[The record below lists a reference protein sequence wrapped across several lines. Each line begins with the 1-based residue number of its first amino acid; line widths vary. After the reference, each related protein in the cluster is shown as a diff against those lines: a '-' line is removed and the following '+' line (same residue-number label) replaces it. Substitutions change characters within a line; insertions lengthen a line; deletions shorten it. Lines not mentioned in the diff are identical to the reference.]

1 MRAVSLL
8 TMGLS
13 LHSLTAEQFTSRYS
27 EFDRSCGIS
36 TCQDLPVLYPP
47 RVNLT
52 LAQKLFRREPAITR
66 LDQLFTSYLKSS
78 DSIARLNGSG
88 LPSDFSK
95 VHPAQ
100 DKLALA
106 SGLMYKTNALFTLG
120 FPVAPSGKGL
130 SLLHTSTRWLILQQA
145 RRDGQHAAD
154 DAPRKIYT
162 QNNPK

>member
-27 EFDRSCGIS
+27 EFDRSCDIS
-36 TCQDLPVLYPP
+36 ICQDLPVLYPR
-47 RVNLT
+47 RVHST

-78 DSIARLNGSG
+78 DSIARLNGSD
-88 LPSDFSK
+88 LPPTFEG

-106 SGLMYKTNALFTLG
+106 SGLIYKTNALLILG
-120 FPVAPSGKGL
+120 FPVAPPGKGL
-130 SLLHTSTRWLILQQA
+130 SLLHRSTRWLILQQA
-145 RRDGQHAAD
+145 RRDGHHTSYD
-154 DAPRKIYT
+154 IRKL
-162 QNNPK
+162 N

>member
-36 TCQDLPVLYPP
+36 TCQDLPVLYPQK
-47 RVNLT
+47 VHST

-66 LDQLFTSYLKSS
+66 LDQLFTSNLKSS
-78 DSIARLNGSG
+78 ETIARVTGSD
-88 LPSDFSK
+88 LPFDFSK

-106 SGLMYKTNALFTLG
+106 SGLICKINALFILG
-120 FPVAPSGKGL
+120 FPMAPPGKGL
-130 SLLHTSTRWLILQQA
+130 SLLHRSTRWLILQQA
-145 RRDGQHAAD
+145 RRDGHHTTD
-154 DAPRKIYT
+154 DVCK
-162 QNNPK
+162 